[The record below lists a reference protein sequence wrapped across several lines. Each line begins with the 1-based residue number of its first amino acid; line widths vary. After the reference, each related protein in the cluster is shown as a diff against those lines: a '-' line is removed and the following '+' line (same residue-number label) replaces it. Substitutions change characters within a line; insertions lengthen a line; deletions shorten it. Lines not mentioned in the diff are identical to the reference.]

1 MMILKQ
7 MIEDIKQKNIKYAPR
22 VIADENKAFSD
33 KEFKA
38 KKNKLDKKT
47 IEGINSNFSHL
58 VKEIVSVSAEGN
70 KIYIECIGTLD
81 EHFITVLTP
90 RRK

>member
-1 MMILKQ
+1 MILKQ
-7 MIEDIKQKNIKYAPR
+7 IIEDFKQKNIKYAPR
-22 VIADENKAFSD
+22 VIANTDKAFSD
-33 KEFKA
+33 KEFRT
-38 KKNKLDKKT
+38 KKHKLNRKT
-47 IEGINSNFSHL
+47 IESINSNFSHL
-58 VKEIVSVSAEGN
+58 VKEIISVSAEGN